1 MPSRWI
7 VGLSSGAC
15 AEGVDAVLLEL
26 EGVGLDVRL
35 RQLRGLHQAFTPE
48 LRDLVRRV
56 GSPTPIDPRRLA
68 HVHRLLGETY
78 AAAGRAVADQGGA
91 SLGRVQAIGCAGF
104 TIGHDGDTR
113 FPGLLPLGMP
123 AVIAERCGVTVV
135 SDFHARDLAAG
146 GQGTSLAA
154 LADRLLFADPTQN
167 RLLLHLGG
175 FARVVYLPAAG
186 RPGETVG
193 FEACPCNHLL
203 DALIRQLTGS
213 KETHDAG
220 GKRAVQGRCLADLL
234 NAWLAHPALHRRPPR
249 SLPRAAFGDEF
260 AAAAVAQIRQMDGS
274 LHDLLCT
281 ATHFVAR
288 GIVQAVR
295 RFLPAGGKFDRVLL
309 SGGGVRNGFLWQLLS
324 QQLAGCPMART
335 DEVGIPAESRK
346 AAAYGVLAALTL
358 DGVPGS
364 VPGATGAAGSRL
376 LGSLTPGSSSN
387 WARCLHWMAQQSPE
401 MTRVA

>member
-1 MPSRWI
+1 MSSRWI
-7 VGLSSGAC
+7 IGLASGTC
-15 AEGVDAVLLEL
+15 AEGVDAALLEL
-26 EGVGLDVRL
+26 NGVGLDLRL
-35 RQLRGLHQAFTPE
+35 RQMRGLHQPFPSE
-48 LRDLVRRV
+48 LRDLVRRTG
-56 GSPTPIDPRRLA
+56 GSAPIDPRLLA

-78 AAAGRAVADQGGA
+78 AAATRALADQAGS
-91 SLGRVQAIGCAGF
+91 SLSRVQAIGCAGY
-104 TIGHDGDTR
+104 TIGHDGNTR

-123 AVIAERCGVTVV
+123 AVIAERCAVTVV

-154 LADRLLFADPTQN
+154 LADRLLFADPAES

-175 FARVVYLPAAG
+175 FARVVYLPAGG

-203 DALIRQLTGS
+203 DALIRQLTGG
-213 KETHDAG
+213 KESHDAG
-220 GKRAVQGRCLADLL
+220 GKRAVQGRCIEALL

-260 AAAAVAQIRQMDGS
+260 AAAAVAQIRQIDGT

-288 GIVQAVR
+288 GIAFAVR
-295 RFLPAGGKFDRVLL
+295 RFLPVGARVDRVLL

-324 QQLAGCPMART
+324 QQLPGAPMSRT
-335 DEVGIPAESRK
+335 DDAGIPAEARK
-346 AAAYGVLAALTL
+346 AAAYGILAALTL
-358 DGVPGS
+358 DGVPGN

-387 WARCLHWMAQQSPE
+387 WARCLQWMARHTVE
-401 MTRVA
+401 VTRVA

>member
-1 MPSRWI
+1 MSSRWI
-7 VGLSSGAC
+7 IGLASGTC
-15 AEGVDAVLLEL
+15 AEGVDAALLEL
-26 EGVGLDVRL
+26 DGVGLDLRL
-35 RQLRGLHQAFTPE
+35 RQIRSLHQPFASE

-56 GSPTPIDPRRLA
+56 GGAVPIDPRQFA

-78 AAAGRAVADQGGA
+78 AAAARALADQGGT
-91 SLGRVQAIGCAGF
+91 SLSRVQAIGCAGY
-104 TIGHDGDTR
+104 TIGHDGDLR

-123 AVIAERCGVTVV
+123 AVIAERCTVTVV

-146 GQGTSLAA
+146 GHGSSLAA
-154 LADRLLFADPTQN
+154 LADRLLFADPTQS

-175 FARVVYLPAAG
+175 FARVVYLPAG
-186 RPGETVG
+186 SRPGETVA

-203 DALIRQLTGS
+203 DALVRQLTGS

-220 GKRAVQGRCLADLL
+220 GKRAVQGRCVEGLL
-234 NAWLAHPALHRRPPR
+234 DAWLAHPALHRRPPR
-249 SLPRAAFGDEF
+249 SLPRATFGDEF
-260 AAAAVAQIRQMDGS
+260 AGAAIAQIRQSDGS

-288 GIVQAVR
+288 GIAFAIK
-295 RFLPAGGKFDRVLL
+295 RFLPAGAKYDRVLL

-324 QQLAGCPMART
+324 QQLSGSTMSRT
-335 DEVGIPAESRK
+335 DDVGIPAETRK

-358 DGVPGS
+358 DGVPGN

-376 LGSLTPGSSSN
+376 LGSLTPGSPAN
-387 WARCLHWMAQQSPE
+387 WARCLQWMARQSPE